1 MEKLEFFAYY
11 LKDNKVIGMSSVNA
25 DPVVADFA
33 NLLYEGKTLTEKDI
47 NTDPFGW
54 MKNKPKD
61 VLTRFQDSFL
71 VDVKA

>member
-1 MEKLEFFAYY
+1 
-11 LKDNKVIGMSSVNA
+11 MSSVNA

-33 NLLYEGKTLTEKDI
+33 NLLYEGKTLTEEEI
-47 NTDPFGW
+47 NADPFGW
-54 MKNKPKD
+54 MRNKPKD